1 MVVIEKSATINQMH
15 FQILYKIHLVHFNH
29 LHYKEC
35 HLTQDIACMCLV
47 NKSNNIV
54 AKNKYK
60 KSKKYKHVNIHGTNT
75 K

>member
-1 MVVIEKSATINQMH
+1 MVTSGRIAFLMAGIEKSATINQMH

-35 HLTQDIACMCLV
+35 HLTQDIAYMCSV

-54 AKNKYK
+54 AKNK
-60 KSKKYKHVNIHGTNT
+60 SKI
-75 K
+75 